1 MIKIII
7 LNVSVIIKYKIYFII
22 ISNYTALRLQ
32 VSLGS
37 VILFII
43 FHTYKN
49 ENRQKILSRN
59 Y

>member
-49 ENRQKILSRN
+49 ENRPKNIK
-59 Y
+59 

>member
-43 FHTYKN
+43 FYTYKN